1 MGWITQFW
9 TRFCRTL
16 VFQSKC
22 HQCGN
27 VINLW
32 PHERLLWAE
41 ELHGEFVVVG
51 SKDLDQLRLHPSLLG
66 LAGHWRPGSRSR
78 IKDRNHGLNQGW
90 YPCDQ
95 FWQIG
100 DLGWAMRRG
109 EPSFDTCPV
118 ASITILTPSGVSVTI
133 VTRSSQGSRTI
144 ISSVRTQFCQC
155 RASIIFS
162 QSLCTQYTLYYSD
175 FYAVGPKSLID
186 QQIQPQTTLP
196 VSLLTERI
204 AAWLVSNASYAT

>member
-22 HQCGN
+22 HQWRN
-27 VINLW
+27 VMNLW

-51 SKDLDQLRLHPSLLG
+51 SKDLEQLRLHPSLLW

-78 IKDRNHGLNQGW
+78 IKDRNHGLNQGC

-133 VTRSSQGSRTI
+133 VTRSSQGRDNYIKCKNTI
-144 ISSVRTQFCQC
+144 LPVQGYHHLFT
-155 RASIIFS
+155 
-162 QSLCTQYTLYYSD
+162 
-175 FYAVGPKSLID
+175 KSLHCRVHNIHC
-186 QQIQPQTTLP
+186 I
-196 VSLLTERI
+196 I
-204 AAWLVSNASYAT
+204 

>member
-1 MGWITQFW
+1 MKIVHLNWDMGWITQFW

-22 HQCGN
+22 HQCWN

-51 SKDLDQLRLHPSLLG
+51 SKDLYQLRLHPSLLW

-118 ASITILTPSGVSVTI
+118 ASITILTLLGVSVTI

-155 RASIIFS
+155 RASITFS
-162 QSLCTQYTLYYSD
+162 QSLCTLHNIHCIIQTFILL
-175 FYAVGPKSLID
+175 VPK
-186 QQIQPQTTLP
+186 
-196 VSLLTERI
+196 
-204 AAWLVSNASYAT
+204 A